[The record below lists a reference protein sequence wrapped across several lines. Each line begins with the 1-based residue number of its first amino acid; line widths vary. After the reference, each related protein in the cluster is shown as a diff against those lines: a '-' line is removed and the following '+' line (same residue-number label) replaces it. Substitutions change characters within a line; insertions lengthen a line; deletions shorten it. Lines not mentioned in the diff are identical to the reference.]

1 MPYPNQLILDFDCP
15 TPDQASSDAGLLA
28 PQIASQTAQKKP
40 AGPIP
45 FSIKV
50 SARARQVY
58 LRAVPGRGLVVTI
71 PKRFPKREVP
81 GIVESQRIWVE
92 QALAELDA
100 QVPERFRHWPPR
112 SLPLL
117 ACDLIVAVEYLAPQ
131 GEFIQW
137 RWQDE
142 STLLIEADQSDK
154 ESVAWCVA
162 AALKDR
168 AKQVLGPWLTKLAV
182 DHGFSY
188 KRLVVRGQRSVW
200 GSYSS
205 SGTLSL
211 NYKLLFLSPHLVDY
225 VLLHELAHTKH
236 LDHSSAFWNLL
247 NQQMP
252 GARGIDRQLHT
263 AGNFVPPWLELAK

>member
-1 MPYPNQLILDFDCP
+1 MPDPNQLILDFDAHS
-15 TPDQASSDAGLLA
+15 PDQASAQSDQLT
-28 PQIASQTAQKKP
+28 PIQP

-50 SARARQVY
+50 SVRARQVY

-81 GIVESQRIWVE
+81 AIVESQRNWVE

-100 QVPERFRHWPPR
+100 QVPEQFRHWPPR

-117 ACDLIVAVEYLAPQ
+117 ACDSTIVVEYLIPQ
-131 GEFIQW
+131 GDYIQG
-137 RWQDE
+137 RWQNE

-154 ESVAWCVA
+154 EAVAWCVA
-162 AALKDR
+162 CALKDR
-168 AKQVLGPWLTKLAV
+168 ARQILGPWLARLAV

-188 KRLVVRGQRSVW
+188 KRLMVRGQRSVW

-211 NYKLLFLSPHLVDY
+211 NYKLLFLSPQLVNY

-236 LDHSSAFWNLL
+236 LDHSAAFWNLL
-247 NQQMP
+247 DQQIP
-252 GARGIDRQLHT
+252 GARGIDRQLRT
-263 AGNFVPPWLELAK
+263 AGNLVPPWLELAR